1 MSDFE
6 YFFSFFGLLL
16 GLAVAEVALKFADA
30 VDAHMR
36 RPIGVLTPLLA
47 VVVLMDLASLWLW
60 TWSARE
66 IIAVSWPTIFL
77 GLILAVTYFM
87 AASLIFPRVDNRW
100 ENLDEH
106 YWARKRLVIGGIL
119 LVNLILL
126 LFQFG
131 RALPAWNDAWF
142 FIYQLTYFVPFTALM
157 FSRSRR
163 GDLTIL
169 VYLIVMFIV
178 TATDLLPNSEWG
190 NAVDLNPPSTLAPP
204 DIRKL

>member
-1 MSDFE
+1 M
-6 YFFSFFGLLL
+6 
-16 GLAVAEVALKFADA
+16 A
-30 VDAHMR
+30 VDFAKQIFERFDDKQILVIGAGEMGSETLRYLQGDGAR
-36 RPIGVLTPLLA
+36 RVTVVNRNLERAEALA
-47 VVVLMDLASLWLW
+47 AEWKGRAS
-60 TWSARE
+60 
-66 IIAVSWPTIFL
+66 
-77 GLILAVTYFM
+77 
-87 AASLIFPRVDNRW
+87 RW

-126 LFQFG
+126 LFQIG